1 MRSTCRIHRKPLSL
15 GRLQLTPLGTKRT
28 SKACDGRARIEPD
41 HGVAI
46 LLALIERDRDRVV
59 CHGLV

>member
-1 MRSTCRIHRKPLSL
+1 MDQVL
-15 GRLQLTPLGTKRT
+15 GSAGENMAQRR
-28 SKACDGRARIEPD
+28 RIEPD

-46 LLALIERDRDRVV
+46 LLALIERDRHRVV

>member
-1 MRSTCRIHRKPLSL
+1 MPDKRSPVQHALVLR
-15 GRLQLTPLGTKRT
+15 
-28 SKACDGRARIEPD
+28 RIEPD

-59 CHGLV
+59 RHGLV